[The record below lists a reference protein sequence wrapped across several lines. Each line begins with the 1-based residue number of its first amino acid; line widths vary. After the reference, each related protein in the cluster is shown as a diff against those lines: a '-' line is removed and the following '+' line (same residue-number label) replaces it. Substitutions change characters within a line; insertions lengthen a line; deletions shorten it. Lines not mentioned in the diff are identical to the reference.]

1 MDGSANQLYEPI
13 DLPDVLPARLLPAYR
28 KLSPKAQQLYDILPK
43 VSWMTK
49 ETLARQIR
57 CRTSDIKALKDELE
71 KARLIEIR
79 FTQNKKRPNP
89 RHEIRKTSRIGT
101 PICKH
106 FKKAVCF
113 EEWGSSSSS
122 SSSSSGGGGWRR
134 LDRNQQIE
142 FYLKSGWEIVPFK
155 ERGKQPHA
163 GFCSHAWGRMSAAEK
178 MDFFFNHPKL
188 NVGLVVCS
196 HCLVVDIDSKE
207 NDLINQPG
215 FQNTLTVSTPRGY
228 HCYFRKDAIVR
239 TSVKTLPNVD
249 TRGPGNYLVLP
260 PSIHPSGEP
269 YEWEHIN
276 FPNLLPVEFRQEWRK
291 MDFEYSKF
299 SSWQSLP
306 ENIPYGTR
314 NATLWS
320 YGRSLRCKGKNYHEI
335 KIELLAANR
344 QKCTPKFSDWEIEKL
359 AAHVFHHP
367 DRQSFANL

>member
-1 MDGSANQLYEPI
+1 MNGSANQLYEPI
-13 DLPDVLPARLLPAYR
+13 DFPDVLPARLLPAYR
-28 KLSPKAQQLYDILPK
+28 KLSPKAQQLYNVLPE

-71 KARLIEIR
+71 KARLIQIS
-79 FTQNKKRPNP
+79 FTRNKNRPNP
-89 RHEIRKTSRIGT
+89 RHEIKKTSRIGT

-113 EEWGSSSSS
+113 EEWGR
-122 SSSSSGGGGWRR
+122 RR

-142 FYLKSGWEIVPFK
+142 CYLKSGLEIVPFA

-163 GFCSHAWGRMSAAEK
+163 GFCTHAWGRTPAADK
-178 MDFFFNHPKL
+178 MDFFFNHPNL
-188 NVGLVVCS
+188 NVGLVVCA
-196 HCLVVDIDSKE
+196 HCLVVDVDSKE
-207 NDLINQPG
+207 NDLIHHPG

-228 HCYFRKDAIVR
+228 HFYFRKDAIVS
-239 TSVKTLPNVD
+239 TSVKTLLDID
-249 TRGPGNYLVLP
+249 TRGPGNFLVLP
-260 PSIHPSGEP
+260 PSIHPSGKP

-306 ENIPYGTR
+306 ETIPLGTR
-314 NATLWS
+314 NPTLWS

-335 KIELLAANR
+335 RLELLETNR
-344 QKCTPKFSDWEIEKL
+344 QKCVPKFSDLEIERL
-359 AAHVFHHP
+359 AAHVFTHP
-367 DRQSFANL
+367 NRNDFGNL